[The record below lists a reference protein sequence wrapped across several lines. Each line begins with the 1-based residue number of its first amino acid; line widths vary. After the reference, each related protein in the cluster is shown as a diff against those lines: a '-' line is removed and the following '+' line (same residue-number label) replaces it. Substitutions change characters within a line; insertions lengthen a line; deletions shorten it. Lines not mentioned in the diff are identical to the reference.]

1 MCYKMYWVDQHMC
14 VNCKTALNSFYPGW
28 LTRAAQSTVIKKILK
43 PQPECVPPHNLGLKY
58 SPFFDK
64 TYLRT
69 SLLFKKVKILIKE
82 YLDTW
87 GRVCNPHIWGSIQR
101 LRSFFSCLDLF
112 FKKSKQRHMERW
124 KNWKYLKKKGFCF
137 YQAQKLEEN

>member
-1 MCYKMYWVDQHMC
+1 MCPRVFVLLYSQFYKIDVC
-14 VNCKTALNSFYPGW
+14 PRFLSFY
-28 LTRAAQSTVIKKILK
+28 SHTVMKIILI
-43 PQPECVPPHNLGLKY
+43 PPPECVPPHNLGLKY
-58 SPFFDK
+58 SPFFDN

-87 GRVCNPHIWGSIQR
+87 GRVCNPHIWGSMQR